1 MVKLVKIQMGPR
13 CWYLSLSGRDWQIRK
28 LKIFGQDYPT
38 SDGTA
43 VRDYLHVM
51 DLAEAH
57 VKALGIL
64 EASKCG
70 FLEFSYWERIFCAGG
85 SCSF

>member
-1 MVKLVKIQMGPR
+1 MVPFLCQVATGKLE
-13 CWYLSLSGRDWQIRK
+13 K

-57 VKALGIL
+57 VKALDTL
-64 EASKCG
+64 EASKRG
-70 FLEFSYWERIFCAGG
+70 FVCNLGTRAAFYSY
-85 SCSF
+85 